1 MLDYKNIIIKSYVL
15 HMTGRE
21 IAESLHV
28 SQSGVN
34 GFLREFKR
42 CNSRMQRRCPPSRSP
57 NGSR

>member
-1 MLDYKNIIIKSYVL
+1 MLDYKNSIIKSYVL

-21 IAESLHV
+21 IAEALQV

-42 CNSRMQRRCPPSRSP
+42 CKTLGFPLPEGITNL
-57 NGSR
+57 GIL

>member
-34 GFLREFKR
+34 GFLTVGER
-42 CNSRMQRRCPPSRSP
+42 RMQSHLYHKRV
-57 NGSR
+57 